1 MININ
6 SFKDING
13 EKWFSNTSYSK
24 SITKISTGSIGKWKK
39 KILNEEL
46 CLLEMVLK
54 KEMDVYGYKL
64 SEKIFYERFS

>member
-1 MININ
+1 MNLKKFKKICKFIGVSYDKEMININ

-39 KILNEEL
+39 K
-46 CLLEMVLK
+46 
-54 KEMDVYGYKL
+54 Y
-64 SEKIFYERFS
+64 

>member
-1 MININ
+1 M
-6 SFKDING
+6 
-13 EKWFSNTSYSK
+13 E
-24 SITKISTGSIGKWKK
+24 K

-64 SEKIFYERFS
+64 SEKKIFYERFS

>member
-39 KILNEEL
+39 ILNEEL
-46 CLLEMVLK
+46 YLLEMVLK
-54 KEMDVYGYKL
+54 RMDVYLNSKKF
-64 SEKIFYERFS
+64 SRKI